1 MKKLFL
7 ILTLVLTLAS
17 HIEVRAQYY
26 SVNIDLKTAAAM
38 EAAYAAGA
46 AAEIYYNDQIQDIL
60 KHYTAAEV
68 AAAGIFSSK
77 YLDRKA
83 LTELGIWSSATEN
96 YYYRRI
102 YSMVSSKIMPKIW
115 TVAGMMLRSP
125 QNAMYWG
132 TYLMEVCDETKSLC
146 MQFESVV
153 TNSTLSFSDIA
164 FLEISSEISDLLK
177 LSQLGGVDF
186 KSVLDSFSQAGKH
199 ITVDNLENDIS
210 TLYSLGVG
218 LAGAGAANLAGR
230 VLQNSTFNDIFSG
243 KVGAA
248 ITLVDNY
255 SNLFQTFEN
264 GIGNAILE
272 LVGGP
277 EAVSQLFNL
286 SNYDMTSWIDDYARE
301 SIGQYY
307 RQRWYIYRR
316 DKGNQTVCL
325 YEPSD
330 DKESILDGPEWIRFN
345 TTSETFSPT
354 ATQLEQVRLNSESHA
369 GFSRKLVSEL
379 NRQGGDYTY
388 DIYFYLRS
396 YIIKKGS
403 KVSKKAYA
411 YAITGTKYWDISEVV
426 YEEVFDS
433 YSMDQ
438 ATFQAQLQ
446 AKLASFNDNEDG
458 IVYTIGS
465 DSKNYYQMTDE
476 KRIQGVETATIS
488 VTCSDG
494 ATLAEGNTQY
504 KCGTCGSSLSS
515 HTKECAMQTSV
526 SESGTDTSDLESDA
540 AKIRSD
546 MEYAQ
551 SAINDL
557 ETENSYY
564 LKVIRESSIDDAA
577 VYRELYNQN
586 LKKIEQYKSEL
597 KELDSKLREIENAIE
612 EARQGEDV
620 QTDDYYRIPAIMND
634 LQRQFSLTWKD
645 AGSWS
650 GYTFTRKASLPSVK
664 GEVTFTASLS
674 IARKPKYLL
683 GIKIHR
689 AIVQISWKLTSSYSD
704 THVVDIITLDPSASD
719 REKADIVN
727 RRISEIARMYPSCT
741 ISTEYA
747 KSEPV
752 TAEETDDRYHLLWSS
767 DRLEIAREVDT
778 RLTRIYSDLVS
789 LEKMM
794 SYKRDFI
801 DILRDIAPYVN
812 DNLGKTSIL
821 EQCHDRWIRNASL
834 KDNHKEDEP

>member
-1 MKKLFL
+1 
-7 ILTLVLTLAS
+7 
-17 HIEVRAQYY
+17 
-26 SVNIDLKTAAAM
+26 
-38 EAAYAAGA
+38 
-46 AAEIYYNDQIQDIL
+46 
-60 KHYTAAEV
+60 
-68 AAAGIFSSK
+68 
-77 YLDRKA
+77 
-83 LTELGIWSSATEN
+83 
-96 YYYRRI
+96 
-102 YSMVSSKIMPKIW
+102 
-115 TVAGMMLRSP
+115 
-125 QNAMYWG
+125 
-132 TYLMEVCDETKSLC
+132 
-146 MQFESVV
+146 
-153 TNSTLSFSDIA
+153 
-164 FLEISSEISDLLK
+164 
-177 LSQLGGVDF
+177 
-186 KSVLDSFSQAGKH
+186 
-199 ITVDNLENDIS
+199 
-210 TLYSLGVG
+210 
-218 LAGAGAANLAGR
+218 
-230 VLQNSTFNDIFSG
+230 
-243 KVGAA
+243 
-248 ITLVDNY
+248 
-255 SNLFQTFEN
+255 
-264 GIGNAILE
+264 
-272 LVGGP
+272 
-277 EAVSQLFNL
+277 
-286 SNYDMTSWIDDYARE
+286 
-301 SIGQYY
+301 
-307 RQRWYIYRR
+307 
-316 DKGNQTVCL
+316 
-325 YEPSD
+325 
-330 DKESILDGPEWIRFN
+330 
-345 TTSETFSPT
+345 
-354 ATQLEQVRLNSESHA
+354 
-369 GFSRKLVSEL
+369 
-379 NRQGGDYTY
+379 
-388 DIYFYLRS
+388 
-396 YIIKKGS
+396 
-403 KVSKKAYA
+403 
-411 YAITGTKYWDISEVV
+411 
-426 YEEVFDS
+426 
-433 YSMDQ
+433 
-438 ATFQAQLQ
+438 
-446 AKLASFNDNEDG
+446 
-458 IVYTIGS
+458 
-465 DSKNYYQMTDE
+465 
-476 KRIQGVETATIS
+476 
-488 VTCSDG
+488 
-494 ATLAEGNTQY
+494 
-504 KCGTCGSSLSS
+504 
-515 HTKECAMQTSV
+515 MQTSV

-546 MEYAQ
+546 IEYAQ

-557 ETENSYY
+557 EAENSYY

-597 KELDSKLREIENAIE
+597 KELETKLRQIEDAIE